1 MTTIVVLGSK
11 PQPAL
16 PPASVIEA
24 VACANASGRS
34 ALRLGLPRPIFTV
47 MSSVVP
53 SAKTSS
59 NRLALDALA
68 GLSTGVL
75 YIYPRPPFAGRPF
88 KAMMNL
94 RTVLRTTPPLLKR
107 ILRACRYHYDEIRF
121 EPFEF
126 YHKRICELCEGDAQV
141 AKQVGQKAPSSG
153 LIAAVL
159 ALSDRRYARVVL
171 SGFSFEI
178 THAYADNPDIARRGT
193 SASVHAATDMAI
205 LAHLARRC
213 DRLFTS
219 EPVVHERTGVPL
231 LIDGAAVAFGAAA
244 WTG

>member
-11 PQPAL
+11 PHPAL
-16 PPASVIEA
+16 PPPPVIEA

-47 MSSVVP
+47 VSSIVP

-75 YIYPRPPFAGRPF
+75 YIYPRPPFAGRPL
-88 KAMMNL
+88 KTLMNL
-94 RTVLRTTPPLLKR
+94 RTALRTTPLMVKR
-107 ILRACRYHYDEIRF
+107 ILRARRYHYDEIRF
-121 EPFEF
+121 ENLDYYYKKVFD
-126 YHKRICELCEGDAQV
+126 LCEGNAVIEQ
-141 AKQVGQKAPSSG
+141 QIRQKAPSSG
-153 LIAAVL
+153 LIAAIL
-159 ALSDRRYARVVL
+159 ALSDPRFGRVVL

-178 THAYADNPDIARRGT
+178 THAYADNPDIERRGSSV
-193 SASVHAATDMAI
+193 SAHAATDMAI

-231 LIDGAAVAFGAAA
+231 LNVGAMLAFGGAALA
-244 WTG
+244 T